1 VLDHTRLRVE
11 LARRD
16 LTQTALALR
25 MGVPQ
30 STLSMW
36 LTGVHPAPTDL
47 TQRIEMALDL
57 ARGVLAVREHR
68 RTT

>member
-1 VLDHTRLRVE
+1 
-11 LARRD
+11 
-16 LTQTALALR
+16 
-25 MGVPQ
+25 
-30 STLSMW
+30 MW